1 MPEQTLDRILGY
13 AEAGAVAIDVPDG
26 PRLTYADL
34 REQVDTAAD
43 ALAQLGLGRGDRIA
57 LVLPNSAE
65 TIVLFLAAA
74 RVGTA
79 APLNPAYKEDEFRFY
94 LDDIQ
99 ARVVVVP
106 PGGAEAARKA
116 VPPGAALVE
125 ARVDESGKVTVESD
139 ERHDEP
145 AQAGPAAPEKPPL
158 LGAQHRPDLRADGV
172 GRGDVRDAAVPHPW
186 ADGLDHGDFCLRW
199 HRDRAAEVRRHDVLA
214 SPGGRAG
221 NLVLGGAHD
230 PPDAADAKPR
240 RAAARGRTIA
250 FHPLQLLR
258 AVSPDHAAAGIDLRR
273 AGARG
278 VRHDRSLAPDGV
290 EPAAARRPPAGQ
302 RGPRDRHPDRDHGRR
317 HL

>member
-13 AEAGAVAIDVPDG
+13 ADAGAVAIDVPDG

-34 REQVDTAAD
+34 REQVDRAAD

-99 ARVVVVP
+99 AKALVVP

-116 VPPGAALVE
+116 MPAGAALAE
-125 ARVDESGKVTVESD
+125 ARVDQGGKVTVESD
-139 ERHDEP
+139 ARRD
-145 AQAGPAAPEKPPL
+145 ATRTAAAPGDDDVALVLHTSGTTSRPKQVPL
-158 LGAQHRPDLRADGV
+158 LR
-172 GRGDVRDAAVPHPW
+172 
-186 ADGLDHGDFCLRW
+186 
-199 HRDRAAEVRRHDVLA
+199 
-214 SPGGRAG
+214 S
-221 NLVLGGAHD
+221 
-230 PPDAADAKPR
+230 
-240 RAAARGRTIA
+240 
-250 FHPLQLLR
+250 
-258 AVSPDHAAAGIDLRR
+258 VSRDHATAGIELRR

-278 VRHDRSLAPDGV
+278 LRHDRSLPPDGL
-290 EPAAARRPPAGQ
+290 EPAAAGRPPAGHG
-302 RGPRDRHPDRDHGRR
+302 GPRHRHSDRDHGRR
-317 HL
+317 RPVGTGR